1 MSEMLV
7 QHRPHNLQVLRAL
20 AIVFTSCVQAMKVD
34 LLNGELE

>member
-7 QHRPHNLQVLRAL
+7 QHRPNDLQVLRAIANVL
-20 AIVFTSCVQAMKVD
+20 TSFALVTTVA